1 MPTRDRGHMI
11 LGTIVYTGGQ
21 HQAAWRH
28 PDSQPD
34 SGLSFQFYKDIAQL
48 SERGKFDFMFSAD
61 QLCVRNL
68 PRNMMCR
75 TAFTTFQ
82 FDPLTMLSALSA
94 VTEKLG
100 FIVTMSS
107 TYYAPYQI
115 ARHVAGLDLISG
127 GRAGWNL
134 VTSGLRDEALNH
146 GLEAAPNHD
155 HRYEVAH
162 ETADVVRGFWKSTDP
177 GVCIGD
183 KESGNLFDETK
194 IHRFSYK
201 GQFRSADGILSV
213 PPSRQGRPII
223 VQAGASGPGRDLAAE
238 VADVTFSISPDLE
251 TAKAYRTD
259 IRSRAAAAGRNPD
272 AIKSLHNFVPVI
284 ADSEEAA
291 RQKLAELDA
300 LVDMDFA
307 LAHLEAALGGVDLT
321 PYPLDGPL
329 PEDVPMTNAS
339 RTLFDQVRIAAA
351 KEGLTISQ
359 LAVKLVRG
367 LTSVIA
373 AGPPEK
379 IADVMEEWYREGAAD
394 GFLISCNILPREL
407 EEFIEKVVPILQARG
422 LFRTEYDA
430 DTLRGHLKLPVPGG
444 IG

>member
-1 MPTRDRGHMI
+1 MANRDGEHMV

-28 PDSQPD
+28 PDAQPD
-34 SGLSFQFYKDIAQL
+34 SGLSFEFYKTIAQT

-61 QLCVRNL
+61 QLCVRSL
-68 PRNMMCR
+68 PRNMACR
-75 TAFTTFQ
+75 TPFTTFQ

-94 VTEKLG
+94 VTERLG

-107 TYYAPYQI
+107 TYYSPYQI
-115 ARHVAGLDLISG
+115 ARHIAGLDLISG

-155 HRYEVAH
+155 ARYEVAH

-177 GVCIGD
+177 GVLIGD
-183 KESGNLFDETK
+183 KETGILFDESK
-194 IHRFSYK
+194 VHRFQYK
-201 GQFRSADGILSV
+201 GKFRSADGILSV

-223 VQAGASGPGRDLAAE
+223 VQAGASGPGRDLAAQI
-238 VADVTFSISPDLE
+238 ADVTFSISPDLE
-251 TAKAYRTD
+251 TARAYRTD
-259 IRSRAAAAGRNPD
+259 LRRRAEAAGRDPNSV
-272 AIKSLHNFVPVI
+272 KSLHNFVPVI
-284 ADSEEAA
+284 AETEEAA

-300 LVDMDFA
+300 LVDIDFA

-321 PYPLDGPL
+321 GYPLDGPL
-329 PEDVPMTNAS
+329 PEDVPLTNAS
-339 RTLFDQVRIAAA
+339 RTLFDQARNAAA
-351 KEGLTISQ
+351 KEGLSIRQ

-373 AGPPEK
+373 CGSANQ
-379 IADVMEEWYREGAAD
+379 IADTMELWFREGAAD
-394 GFLISCNILPREL
+394 GFLVSCNILPREL
-407 EEFIEKVVPILQARG
+407 DEFVDQVVPILQARG
-422 LFRTEYDA
+422 LFRTEYTS
-430 DTLRGHLKLPVPGG
+430 DTLRGHLGLPVPGG
-444 IG
+444 VR

>member
-1 MPTRDRGHMI
+1 MPDRDGEHI
-11 LGTIVYTGGQ
+11 VLGTIVYTGGQ
-21 HQAAWRH
+21 HQASWRH
-28 PDSQPD
+28 PDAQPD
-34 SGLSFQFYKDIAQL
+34 SGLSFEFYKKVAQV

-82 FDPLTMLSALSA
+82 FDPLTMLSALTA
-94 VTEKLG
+94 VTQRLG

-146 GLEAAPNHD
+146 GLEGAPNHD
-155 HRYEVAH
+155 ARYEVAH
-162 ETADVVRGFWKSTDP
+162 ETADVVRGFWKSSEP
-177 GVCIGD
+177 GMFVGN
-183 KESGNLFDETK
+183 KETGILFDENK
-194 IHRFSYK
+194 IHRFQYK

-213 PPSRQGRPII
+213 PPSKQGRPII

-251 TAKAYRTD
+251 TAKAFRTD
-259 IRSRAAAAGRNPD
+259 LRNRAQAKGRDPNTV
-272 AIKSLHNFVPVI
+272 KSLHNFVPVI
-284 ADSEEAA
+284 AETEEAA
-291 RQKLAELDA
+291 RQKLADLDA

-307 LAHLEAALGGVDLT
+307 LAHLEASLGGVDLT
-321 PYPLDGPL
+321 SYPLDGPL
-329 PEDVPMTNAS
+329 PADVPLTNAS
-339 RTLFDQVRIAAA
+339 RTLFEQVRSAAA
-351 KEGLTISQ
+351 KEGLTIRQ

-367 LTSVIA
+367 LTSVITC
-373 AGPPEK
+373 GPPEK
-379 IADVMEEWYREGAAD
+379 IADVMEQWFREGAAD

-407 EEFIEKVVPILQARG
+407 EEFVDKVVPILQARS
-422 LFRTEYDA
+422 LFRTEYETF
-430 DTLRGHLKLPVPGG
+430 TLRGHLGLPVPGG
-444 IG
+444 VC

>member
-1 MPTRDRGHMI
+1 MASRTGGHMI

-21 HQAAWRH
+21 HQATWRH
-28 PDSQPD
+28 PDAQPD
-34 SGLSFQFYKDIAQL
+34 SGLDFQFYKRIAQT

-61 QLCVRNL
+61 QLCVRDL

-107 TYYAPYQI
+107 TYYPPYHI

-134 VTSGLRDEALNH
+134 VTSGLRAEALNH
-146 GLEAAPNHD
+146 GLESAPNHD
-155 HRYEVAH
+155 SRYEVAH
-162 ETADVVRGFWKSTDP
+162 ETADVVRGYWKTTEP
-177 GVCIGD
+177 GMCVGD
-183 KESGNLFDETK
+183 KQSGILFDETK
-194 IHRFSYK
+194 IHRFQYDGRFHK
-201 GQFRSADGILSV
+201 ADGILSV

-223 VQAGASGPGRDLAAE
+223 VQAGASGPGRDLAAQI
-238 VADVTFSISPDLE
+238 ADVTFSISPDLA
-251 TAKAYRTD
+251 TAKAFRTD
-259 IRSRAAAAGRNPD
+259 IRNRAAAAGRDPD
-272 AIKSLHNFVPVI
+272 SIKSLHNFVPVI
-284 ADSEEAA
+284 GETVEAA
-291 RQKLAELDA
+291 QARLAELDA
-300 LVDMDFA
+300 LVDIDFA
-307 LAHLEAALGGVDLT
+307 LAHLEASLGGVDLT

-329 PEDVPMTNAS
+329 PEDVPVTNAS
-339 RTLFDQVRIAAA
+339 RTLFEQVRSAAA
-351 KEGLTISQ
+351 KEGLTIRQ

-373 AGPPEK
+373 AGPPEL

-394 GFLISCNILPREL
+394 GFLVSCNLLPQEL
-407 EEFIEKVVPILQARG
+407 DDFVDKVVPILQARG
-422 LFRTEYDA
+422 LFRTEYEA
-430 DTLRGHLKLPVPGG
+430 DTLRGHLGLPVPGG
-444 IG
+444 VR